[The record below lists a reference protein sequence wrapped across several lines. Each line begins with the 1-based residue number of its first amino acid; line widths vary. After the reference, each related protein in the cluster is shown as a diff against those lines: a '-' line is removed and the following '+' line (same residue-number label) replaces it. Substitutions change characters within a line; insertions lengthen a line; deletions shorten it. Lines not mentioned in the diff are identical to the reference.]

1 MIVNIR
7 ILILKLKFKKLPQI
21 ILKIKVDLH
30 IVLQLSCFVGHPV
43 SISYLV
49 GSIMNIADSRGY
61 KQTLENLH

>member
-1 MIVNIR
+1 
-7 ILILKLKFKKLPQI
+7 
-21 ILKIKVDLH
+21 LKIKVDLH